1 MSILKKPLVTEKYTK
16 LNEKLK
22 HYAFIVDRKATKEEI
37 KAELEKVYDVTIG
50 KVRTMVYDGK
60 TKVRAT
66 RKKYIQGKTSGYKKA
81 IVTLKNGEIDFYTN
95 V

>member
-1 MSILKKPLVTEKYTK
+1 MGVLKKPLVTEKYTK

-22 HYAFIVDRKATKEEI
+22 QYAFIVDRKATKEEI
-37 KAELEKVYDVTIG
+37 KKEIEKVYEVSVSKIC
-50 KVRTMVYDGK
+50 TMVYAGK

-66 RKKYIQGKTSGYKKA
+66 RKRYIQGKTSGFKKA
-81 IVTLKNGEIDFYTN
+81 IVTLKQGEIDFYTN